1 MEARSQPFEQI
12 AAASPEML
20 GMLMLKGD
28 LHAARLDDRAQYAA
42 VVDALADGA
51 ATAADVRRRFP
62 GLSPRRIADELEI
75 PVTNTDDDP
84 LVGTIWRFAEYRPR
98 PPKILLYARGL
109 APLEH
114 TLARAPAARLLGE
127 ATVEDIFIA
136 HELYH
141 HLEATRAETPIARRH
156 QATLF
161 QIGKWRWRTGIAT
174 LAEIAAGAFAQG
186 LLSLPRH
193 PKVLD
198 FVAGEGIGGKALPG
212 PATRRASWIGG

>member
-1 MEARSQPFEQI
+1 MAANGRPFEQI

-20 GMLMLKGD
+20 GMLMLKND
-28 LHAARLDDRAQYAA
+28 LHAARLDDHAQHAA
-42 VVDALADGA
+42 VLDALADGA
-51 ATAADVRRRFP
+51 TAAVDMRQRFS
-62 GLSPRRIADELEI
+62 GLSPRRIAGELRI
-75 PVTNTDDDP
+75 NVATIDDDP

-109 APLEH
+109 APLAQA
-114 TLARAPAARLLGE
+114 LARAPAARLLGD
-127 ATVEDIFIA
+127 ATIEDVFIA

-141 HLEATRAETPIARRH
+141 HLETTRTETPIARRH

-161 QIGKWRWRTGIAT
+161 RIGKWRWRTGIAA

-186 LLSLPRH
+186 LLDLPCH

-198 FVAGEGIGGKALPG
+198 FVAGDGIGGHG
-212 PATRRASWIGG
+212 IRDHQ

>member
-1 MEARSQPFEQI
+1 MAARGQPFEQI
-12 AAASPEML
+12 TAASPEML

-28 LHAARLDDRAQYAA
+28 LHAARLDDRAQRAA
-42 VVDALADGA
+42 VIDALADGA
-51 ATAADVRRRFP
+51 ATAADVRKRFP
-62 GLSPRRIADELEI
+62 GLSPHRITGELGI
-75 PVTNTDDDP
+75 AVGTTDDDP

-127 ATVEDIFIA
+127 ATVEDVFIA

-141 HLEATRAETPIARRH
+141 HAEATRAETPIARRH

-161 QIGKWRWRTGIAT
+161 QIGRWRWRTGIAT
-174 LAEIAAGAFAQG
+174 LAEIAAGSFAQG
-186 LLSLPRH
+186 LLDLPCH

-198 FVAGEGIGGKALPG
+198 FVAGHGIGGRT
-212 PATRRASWIGG
+212 ATEFRF